1 MSKKTGN
8 KVFLRNENK
17 GGVNY
22 AVYQA
27 TPTYKDKTTKQT
39 VKLTPFEY
47 WEPITLKDGI
57 EADGEK
63 EVTKVWKAERY
74 TNALDTERRAQTGE
88 PSKTALLKG
97 IIEALT
103 RGDADKAV
111 ELATAAGIDL
121 KKGLQAAIAQA
132 NGDDEDD
139 ETEE

>member
-27 TPTYKDKTTKQT
+27 TPTSKDKATQTT

-47 WEPITLKDGI
+47 WEPVTLEDGI

-63 EVTKVWKAERY
+63 EVIKVWKAERY

-97 IIEALT
+97 VMDALA
-103 RGDADKAV
+103 RGDANKAV
-111 ELATAAGIDL
+111 ELAKAAGLDL
-121 KKGLQAAIAQA
+121 AKGLAALRAQ
-132 NGDDEDD
+132 GDDEDD